1 MQHKYSNKHQQLVIN
16 KVWDGR
22 RGYLWLFQT
31 FICYKCL
38 TRSNMYFS
46 SWMDYCEGNDY
57 SNFLL
62 FSVLDQYL
70 LTGFALTKF
79 GF

>member
-1 MQHKYSNKHQQLVIN
+1 MTLLNIHLLH
-16 KVWDGR
+16 
-22 RGYLWLFQT
+22 
-31 FICYKCL
+31 KCL

-46 SWMDYCEGNDY
+46 SWMDNCEGLCLIIAD
-57 SNFLL
+57 FLL

-70 LTGFALTKF
+70 LNGFAWSKF